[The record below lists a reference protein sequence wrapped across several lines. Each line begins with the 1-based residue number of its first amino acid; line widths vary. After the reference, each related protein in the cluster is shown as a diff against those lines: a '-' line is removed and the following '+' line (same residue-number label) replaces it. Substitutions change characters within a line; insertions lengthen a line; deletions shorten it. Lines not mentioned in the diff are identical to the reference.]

1 MDVATADNVDANVDV
16 DVDAV
21 AQALL
26 GGDPQV
32 RAAYELARGA
42 HAGQLDKAGQPY
54 LLHPVMVAAGVR
66 GHGITAMVAALL
78 HDVVEDA
85 GVTPQK
91 IRAQFGDAVADA
103 VALLTHEAGVPYQD
117 YVRRVAESGNAAA
130 ILVKLSDLTQNMNLA
145 RLPQAGPQD
154 VERVRRKYLPAM
166 QTLLAAL

>member
-21 AQALL
+21 AQTLL

-32 RAAYELARGA
+32 RAAYELARRA

-66 GHGITAMVAALL
+66 GHGTTAMVAALL

>member
-1 MDVATADNVDANVDV
+1 MDMATAHSVDANV

-32 RAAYELARGA
+32 RAAYELARRA
-42 HAGQLDKAGQPY
+42 HAGQLDKAGRPY

-66 GHGITAMVAALL
+66 GHGTTAMAAALL

-85 GVTPQK
+85 GVAPQK

-103 VALLTHEAGVPYQD
+103 VALLTHDAGVPYQD
-117 YVRRVAESGNAAA
+117 YVRRVAESGNATA

>member
-32 RAAYELARGA
+32 RAAYELARRA

-66 GHGITAMVAALL
+66 GHGTTTMAAALL

-85 GVTPQK
+85 GVAPQK

-117 YVRRVAESGNAAA
+117 YVRHVAESGNATA

>member
-32 RAAYELARGA
+32 RAAYELARRA

-66 GHGITAMVAALL
+66 GHGTTAMVAALL

>member
-1 MDVATADNVDANVDV
+1 MDVATARNVDANVDV
-16 DVDAV
+16 DAV
-21 AQALL
+21 AQTLL

-32 RAAYELARGA
+32 RAAYELARRA

-66 GHGITAMVAALL
+66 GHGSTATVTALL

-85 GVTPQK
+85 DVTPQK

>member
-1 MDVATADNVDANVDV
+1 MDVATARNVDANVDV
-16 DVDAV
+16 DAV
-21 AQALL
+21 AQTLL

-32 RAAYELARGA
+32 RAAYELARRA
-42 HAGQLDKAGQPY
+42 HAGQLDKAGRPY

-66 GHGITAMVAALL
+66 GHGSTAMAAALL